1 MPKLA
6 VMASMKPFSPSISTR
21 YTYHIFMLGAVNT
34 VITSTKPLNNSKMCL
49 IHEIISF
56 SNVIKLF
63 YFLKLIKLYMFD
75 R

>member
-1 MPKLA
+1 
-6 VMASMKPFSPSISTR
+6 
-21 YTYHIFMLGAVNT
+21 MLGAVNT
-34 VITSTKPLNNSKMCL
+34 VITSTKL
-49 IHEIISF
+49 HEIIAL